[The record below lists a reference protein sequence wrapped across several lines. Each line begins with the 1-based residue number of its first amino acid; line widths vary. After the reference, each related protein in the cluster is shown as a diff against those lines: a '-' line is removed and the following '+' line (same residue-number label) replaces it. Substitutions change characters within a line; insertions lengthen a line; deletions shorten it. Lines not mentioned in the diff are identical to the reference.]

1 MTDDQKYWI
10 WFAAS
15 LAVAL
20 LGSVAPVRQMPLD
33 YKAML
38 WKSIPLAI
46 SWGLILGFCVWN
58 YKERGLWLVV
68 GAPLALYW
76 PIWLMFH
83 GLPSCYY
90 SGNCI

>member
-1 MTDDQKYWI
+1 MTDNQKYWI

-58 YKERGLWLVV
+58 YKERGATENIF
-68 GAPLALYW
+68 GS
-76 PIWLMFH
+76 
-83 GLPSCYY
+83 PSRFCTFSFDYG
-90 SGNCI
+90 SGSN